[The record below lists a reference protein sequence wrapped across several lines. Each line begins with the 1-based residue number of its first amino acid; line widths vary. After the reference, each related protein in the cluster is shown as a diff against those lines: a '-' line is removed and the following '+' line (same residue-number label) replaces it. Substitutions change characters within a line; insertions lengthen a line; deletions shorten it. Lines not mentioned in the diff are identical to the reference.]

1 MEDEELGEHW
11 GKRPDDLIA
20 WAIGPVREGWLTLRL
35 RHAGE
40 DSSQA
45 TLEVAI
51 PPQAALYLAEELTR
65 QAKKL
70 MPAASSR

>member
-40 DSSQA
+40 
-45 TLEVAI
+45 E
-51 PPQAALYLAEELTR
+51 TR
-65 QAKKL
+65 LRRLWRWQFPRRPRYIL
-70 MPAASSR
+70 LRN